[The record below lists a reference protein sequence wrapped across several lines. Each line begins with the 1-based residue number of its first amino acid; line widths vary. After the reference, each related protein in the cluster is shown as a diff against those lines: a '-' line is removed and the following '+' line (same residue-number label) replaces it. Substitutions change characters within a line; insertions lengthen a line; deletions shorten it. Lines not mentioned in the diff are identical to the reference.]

1 MFGKNLIIAAAI
13 AFTSVYGAGCGLQ
26 DWQVFF
32 NSFAVG
38 FQADPTNFNTDCLKG
53 TASWTTKTNALV

>member
-32 NSFAVG
+32 NAFAVG
-38 FQADPTNFNTDCLKG
+38 FQADPTNFSTDCLKG
-53 TASWTTKTNALV
+53 TASWTTKTNSLL